1 MKQDEPM
8 TGRPPLPKD
17 AVRKRVIKVCV
28 NDDEYKLIAKAA
40 TPWISTWCREILLEA
55 ARQPSRKGKD
65 SDDER

>member
-55 ARQPSRKGKD
+55 ASKHDREKTHD
-65 SDDER
+65 